1 MGLEEPARV
10 IDRMAMCQMTA
21 FRQTQ
26 SEDAISWFQKREV
39 DREIGVGT
47 GMRLHVGM
55 PRAEQLLRSLDGQAL
70 DLVDVLTAAVV
81 PLPGIAF
88 GVLVRQH
95 AANRLQYRP
104 TDEVLRRYE
113 FDPISLATLLTRDRS
128 RNLCIGV

>member
-70 DLVDVLTAAVV
+70 DLV
-81 PLPGIAF
+81 